1 MISSTTTILIDKRI
15 PPYNTTLGS
24 KESMISKPRSRPSS
38 IPILKYL
45 VLIRNC
51 QLAQASDAW
60 IHQLDNSIESEVST
74 LASSTLVAIIVVG
87 HQIAS
92 KVLKNHNM
100 LNNKRTFHVSSRILC
115 HSILP
120 SRQALQITG
129 WTLFTSHLFYL
140 FLRIR
145 EALEH
150 LASFTSSRKTISQ
163 LRIEPPNTPFN
174 LGTYSPSSRILGSC
188 QTIHIPFI
196 LMKDKVIPLSLDNP
210 QDIIAKEQP
219 NQAKPPKVFP
229 QTLLK

>member
-1 MISSTTTILIDKRI
+1 MPLNI
-15 PPYNTTLGS
+15 
-24 KESMISKPRSRPSS
+24 
-38 IPILKYL
+38 
-45 VLIRNC
+45 
-51 QLAQASDAW
+51 
-60 IHQLDNSIESEVST
+60 
-74 LASSTLVAIIVVG
+74 AIIKTSL
-87 HQIAS
+87 A
-92 KVLKNHNM
+92 
-100 LNNKRTFHVSSRILC
+100 NNRMD
-115 HSILP
+115 SIHIP
-120 SRQALQITG
+120 FI
-129 WTLFTSHLFYL
+129 YL
-140 FLRIR
+140 FVRTH